1 MAKPATPITLS
12 ADEEPTLPHWV
23 RSHKTER
30 RMVELAR
37 IVLLAASGKRSGE
50 IAVRLQMPP
59 SRVSKWRLRCAQ
71 QLLASLTDRPR
82 PPRPGKPAHYDEAT
96 RKRLVRMLDK
106 ARPKVTPP
114 GRARCSP
121 KC

>member
-1 MAKPATPITLS
+1 MVKPATPITLS
-12 ADEEPTLPHWV
+12 AEEELTLRHWV

-30 RMVELAR
+30 RMVERAR

-71 QLLASLTDRPR
+71 QRLASLADRPR
-82 PPRPGKPAHYDEAT
+82 PPGQASRRITMKPPANA
-96 RKRLVRMLDK
+96 L
-106 ARPKVTPP
+106 
-114 GRARCSP
+114 
-121 KC
+121 